1 MVIEIIRYTIDNG
14 QESAFEEAYGQASK
28 YLEESLHCLSY
39 QATRC
44 VEEPNRYIVRI
55 EWDSM
60 DGHLKGFRQSPEFR
74 QFFALVRPYFNSID
88 EMQHYQEV

>member
-1 MVIEIIRYTIDNG
+1 MVMEIIRYTIDDG
-14 QESAFEEAYGQASK
+14 QERAFEEAYEQASN
-28 YLEESLHCLSY
+28 YLEESPHCQSY
-39 QATRC
+39 QTTRC

-74 QFFALVRPYFNSID
+74 RFFALVRPYFNSID
-88 EMQHYQEV
+88 EMQHYQQV

>member
-1 MVIEIIRYTIDNG
+1 MVIEIIRYTIDDG
-14 QESAFEEAYGQASK
+14 QENAFEEAYGQARK
-28 YLEESLHCLSY
+28 YLEDSPHCLSY
-39 QATRC
+39 QTTRC

-60 DGHLKGFRQSPEFR
+60 DGHLKGFRQGPEFR